1 MKNLESWNIITRK
14 LDLSEWWEQ
23 IKLSDVEFVIDNKD
37 KWNYWWFNED
47 KTRLT
52 TLKDWKI
59 SNYKLEDTE
68 IVFNEDSKVEISH
81 IKQDTNSKILLDL
94 YLTPDNQ
101 VKCSKEAY
109 EKAKYFSNKTMFW
122 FVTKWKNKAVKVY
135 DFSDSLEKPEIKTYP
150 LDEYKIKMTAVKI

>member
-1 MKNLESWNIITRK
+1 MKNFESWNITRK

-59 SNYKLEDTE
+59 SNYKVEDTE
-68 IVFNEDSKVEISH
+68 IVFDENSKEEVSH

-94 YLTPDNQ
+94 YLTPNNQ
-101 VKCSKEAY
+101 VKNSREAY
-109 EKAKYFSNKTMFW
+109 KKAKFLSNKTIFW
-122 FVTKWKNKAVKVY
+122 FIENNDVKVY
-135 DFSDSLEKPEIKTYP
+135 DFSNSLEKPEIKAYS
-150 LDEYKIKMTAVKI
+150 LDEYKIKMAAVNI